1 MALLVYFPFF
11 YKKTSMKKILLVA
24 CFLMGTVAFAQK
36 TEMQQLSEQ
45 IKKTAAEARE
55 QRMKTDSLSKSINDM
70 ITRQS
75 DSLQNAQIR
84 QDAMRNGDIILRWHN
99 ERIAKQKRKM
109 YIYLGM
115 GILFLTV
122 LIVGL
127 MLKRK
132 QNKAA

>member
-11 YKKTSMKKILLVA
+11 YTKTSMKKILLVA
-24 CFLMGTVAFAQK
+24 SFMMGTVAFAQK

-122 LIVGL
+122 LIVAL
-127 MLKRK
+127 MRKRK

>member
-11 YKKTSMKKILLVA
+11 YKKISMKKILLVA
-24 CFLMGTVAFAQK
+24 CFLMGTAAFAQK

-122 LIVGL
+122 LIVAL
-127 MLKRK
+127 MRKRK

>member
-11 YKKTSMKKILLVA
+11 YKKTSMKKILLVT

-122 LIVGL
+122 LIVAL
-127 MLKRK
+127 MRKRK